1 MSDGDTCAHYKYVK
15 CLLCH
20 QQRLLRA
27 DNDAESAEV
36 KSWSDV
42 FGGQLRA
49 SERSRFCWSCGAALA
64 SSYEPHLNSPLACPD
79 CRVRM
84 EGIRESNDDS
94 PLDVR

>member
-36 KSWSDV
+36 KSWSESHRGETGHDYWYG
-42 FGGQLRA
+42 F
-49 SERSRFCWSCGAALA
+49 
-64 SSYEPHLNSPLACPD
+64 D
-79 CRVRM
+79 CAGEDELCRR
-84 EGIRESNDDS
+84 IRESNG
-94 PLDVR
+94 